1 MGKDSALTQNDQ
13 CPIKMKIAKQG
24 QCDGISQNVSNAC
37 ALVLGLQESEPHVSH
52 SLDVA
57 EESHSTLSS
66 TGEIRSQEELL
77 GPVEVIQHG
86 GEDGLCSRGGSQ
98 RQGLPANRS
107 DSSVVRRGRGTNLAT
122 KIAAKSFI

>member
-1 MGKDSALTQNDQ
+1 MQWFSK
-13 CPIKMKIAKQG
+13 
-24 QCDGISQNVSNAC
+24 ISQNVSNAC
-37 ALVLGLQESEPHVSH
+37 ALVLGLQGSELHVSH

-66 TGEIRSQEELL
+66 TGEIRSQEEML
-77 GPVEVIQHG
+77 GPEEGIQHG
-86 GEDGLCSRGGSQ
+86 GEDGRSNRGGSQ

-122 KIAAKSFI
+122 KTAAKSYI